1 MKSRTKALYLT
12 YDGLTDPL
20 GQSQILPYLIGLE
33 QKGWDFSIISF
44 EKSSTFERLKAEV
57 KASIAGKNIEWIPLQ
72 YTKQPPVLSTIFD
85 LLRMKYVAQKLDLD
99 RYELIHCRSYLTM
112 LVGMRLKRS
121 HRLIFDMRGLW
132 ADERVEGKLW
142 PQNALLYRGIY
153 RYFRKKEAMFFQ
165 SADAVISLTQEGL
178 LALKERYGD
187 AFNENKVSVI
197 PCCVDT
203 AVFETGVTAFRKQE
217 MGFSE
222 DARILMHVGSVGTWY
237 RFDQELVF
245 FKALKAIDSRWCFA
259 ILTGDM
265 PTARALVKQAKC
277 PEDAIFIKNVNHR
290 EVPQYLKTAEL
301 SVQFIEPSFSK
312 RASFPVRLVE
322 ALAMGVPVVTNA
334 GIGDVAQILQE
345 GKAGVVLSSWNEL
358 SEAALNWSSE
368 HYNRISIR
376 AYAVK
381 KFGLDVG
388 VKQYANV
395 YHSSGSY
402 D

>member
-153 RYFRKKEAMFFQ
+153 RYFRKR
-165 SADAVISLTQEGL
+165 G
-178 LALKERYGD
+178 
-187 AFNENKVSVI
+187 
-197 PCCVDT
+197 
-203 AVFETGVTAFRKQE
+203 
-217 MGFSE
+217 
-222 DARILMHVGSVGTWY
+222 
-237 RFDQELVF
+237 
-245 FKALKAIDSRWCFA
+245 
-259 ILTGDM
+259 
-265 PTARALVKQAKC
+265 
-277 PEDAIFIKNVNHR
+277 NV
-290 EVPQYLKTAEL
+290 
-301 SVQFIEPSFSK
+301 FSK
-312 RASFPVRLVE
+312 CRCGYFP
-322 ALAMGVPVVTNA
+322 NA
-334 GIGDVAQILQE
+334 RGIIGIKRTL
-345 GKAGVVLSSWNEL
+345 
-358 SEAALNWSSE
+358 
-368 HYNRISIR
+368 R
-376 AYAVK
+376 
-381 KFGLDVG
+381 
-388 VKQYANV
+388 
-395 YHSSGSY
+395 
-402 D
+402 